1 MFVTVLVGQNPRI
14 FCRKFCLLMSDGGI
28 STVAQIA
35 EIFRDTD
42 KTHPNIFVSLDA
54 VGRPELVL
62 GDMFLDGVHPAVTQ
76 RTYIWQYFEG
86 RGWPLT
92 ANEETIFVRQLRKI
106 AENTIQ
112 EPSRGEITAVLNGMR
127 CGLST
132 TSFLEQVPGLCPA
145 KLYGA
150 YRFLTQQLR
159 ASLKAWD
166 SIVAESSLTSL
177 EVWGDNAAK
186 VLPSVI
192 NQLQAYSEFA
202 NGRQLSER
210 IAYLKNNIVAQGVH
224 ALQVEHWMA
233 TSKDTTIKAELGR
246 FLYDPYQVGVW
257 SQAYFLPTRVGVLTP
272 TIVNNLL
279 ENTPSEI

>member
-1 MFVTVLVGQNPRI
+1 M
-14 FCRKFCLLMSDGGI
+14 
-28 STVAQIA
+28 
-35 EIFRDTD
+35 
-42 KTHPNIFVSLDA
+42 DA
-54 VGRPELVL
+54 LGRPELVM
-62 GDMFLDGVHPAVTQ
+62 GDMFLDGVHPTVTQ

-106 AENTIQ
+106 AENTTQ
-112 EPSRGEITAVLNGMR
+112 EPSRSEITAVLNGMR

-132 TSFLEQVPGLCPA
+132 TNLLEQVPGLCPS

-150 YRFLTQQLR
+150 YRFLAQQLR
-159 ASLKAWD
+159 TSLKAWD
-166 SIVAESSLTSL
+166 SIVAESSLSSL

-192 NQLQAYSEFA
+192 NQIQAYSEFA
-202 NGRQLSER
+202 STKQLSKR
-210 IAYLKNNIVAQGVH
+210 ITHLNNNIVTHGVH

-233 TSKDTTIKAELGR
+233 TSKNTITKAELGR

-279 ENTPSEI
+279 ENTASAI